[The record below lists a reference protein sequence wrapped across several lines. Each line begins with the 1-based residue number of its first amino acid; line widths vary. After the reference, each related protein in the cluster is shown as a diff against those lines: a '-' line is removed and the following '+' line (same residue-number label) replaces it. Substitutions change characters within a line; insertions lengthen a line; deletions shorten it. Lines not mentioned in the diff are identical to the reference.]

1 MLNRRT
7 FLSLSAAMMALG
19 ARPAR
24 ADGGAERKFLFV
36 LCKGGWDPSYVFAPQ
51 FDKPYVDTESDAT
64 SAIAN
69 GIPFVDHADRPNVR
83 SFFED
88 WGHKSCVLN
97 GFEIQ
102 SITHDRCLRLLLTG
116 SGGNGKDDWGSTLAA
131 HSANELLLPYVVLS
145 GSSYAFDHVSEVVRV
160 GNTGQLPDLLT
171 TSGNLI
177 RSDQTVP
184 LPGAASEAAVRAYLR
199 DRATAYGATA
209 GAGRPQRY
217 AELFERTVGQVDR
230 LAELS
235 DTLDFRGGSGT
246 PTDGLEIWATL
257 EVAVNTLGMGAA
269 RCAMVQY
276 DGLWSMSWDSHSG
289 IAFQSNH
296 FEGLFAHLNKLM
308 EKLEA
313 EPGTAGG
320 SLLDEV
326 TVVVLSEMG
335 RGPRLNTWGGK
346 DHFTFTSAML
356 MGSGVRGGLSI
367 GGGDDYGIG
376 RRMDLNTGELTD
388 SGTAVQASHLGATL
402 LALGDIDPAQ
412 ELPDSPPILAM
423 LE

>member
-1 MLNRRT
+1 MLNRRA
-7 FLSLSAAMMALG
+7 FLTVSAAMLALG

-24 ADGGAERKFLFV
+24 AGGGVERKFLFV
-36 LCKGGWDPSYVFAPQ
+36 LCSGGWDPGYVFAPQ
-51 FDKPYVDTESDAT
+51 FDKLYVDSESDAT
-64 SAIAN
+64 ASTAN

-97 GFEIQ
+97 GFEVQ
-102 SITHDRCLRLLLTG
+102 SITHERCMRILLTG
-116 SGGNGKDDWGSTLAA
+116 SGGGGNDDWGSTLAS
-131 HSANELLLPYVVLS
+131 HSTSDLLLPYVLLS
-145 GSSYAFDHVSEVVRV
+145 GSSYTFDHASEVVRV
-160 GNTGQLPDLLT
+160 GYTGQLPDLLT
-171 TSGNLI
+171 TTGSLI
-177 RSDQTVP
+177 RSDQMVP
-184 LPGAASEAAVRAYLR
+184 LPGAAAEAQVRAYLR
-199 DRATAYGATA
+199 DRAAAYGAAA
-209 GAGRPQRY
+209 GVGRPQRY
-217 AELFERTVGQVDR
+217 AELYERAVGQVDR

-235 DTLDFRGGSGT
+235 DTLNFRAGVAEAA
-246 PTDGLEIWATL
+246 GLEIWSSM
-257 EVAVNTLGMGAA
+257 EVAVNALGMGAA

-276 DGLWSMSWDSHSG
+276 DGLWSMSWDSHSQ

-308 EKLEA
+308 ETLEA
-313 EPGTAGG
+313 APGTSGG

-367 GGGDDYGIG
+367 GGGDDYGVG
-376 RRMDLNTGELTD
+376 RKIDLTTGDFTD
-388 SGTAVQASHLGATL
+388 DGTAVQASHLGATI